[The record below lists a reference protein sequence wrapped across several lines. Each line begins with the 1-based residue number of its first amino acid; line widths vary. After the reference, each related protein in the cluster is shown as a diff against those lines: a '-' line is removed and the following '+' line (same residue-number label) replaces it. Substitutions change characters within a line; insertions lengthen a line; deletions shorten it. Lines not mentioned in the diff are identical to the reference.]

1 MDKVSLNNQ
10 IALNW
15 ISAFNEHDLEKL
27 LALYADDA
35 IHFSPKLKIRQPET
49 NGWVKGKYAL
59 KDWWADAFSRLPS
72 LHYQLQNLV
81 INDEQIVMEYLR
93 QVNDEADMMIAEILE
108 ISNNLIIRSK
118 VYHG

>member
-1 MDKVSLNNQ
+1 MSKTAYNKQ

-27 LALYADDA
+27 LALYSEDA
-35 IHFSPKLKIRQPET
+35 IHFSPKLKLRQPET
-49 NGWVKGKYAL
+49 NGWVKGKSTL

-72 LHYQLQNLV
+72 LHYQLQNLI
-81 INDEQIVMEYLR
+81 INDEQVLMEYKR
-93 QVNDEADMMIAEILE
+93 KVDAEPDMMVAEILE
-108 ISNNLIIRSK
+108 INNNLIVRSR